1 MDNQTVILI
10 YLVVVLWG
18 LSSFYVLN
26 WSVKHSTVNI
36 SKIFLSFLLGP
47 ILAIFVRI
55 SEKEEKENIIEDNN
69 RRMDETYRRWFQLN
83 DRINGER
90 MRSNWYRT
98 IPPPPPISQ
107 KKKNSVNS
115 FKFLRDNDKD

>member
-69 RRMDETYRRWFQLN
+69 RRMDETHRRWFQLHN
-83 DRINGER
+83 VINRESR
-90 MRSNWYRT
+90 PNWYRT

-107 KKKNSVNS
+107 KKKNSVNN